1 MSSQL
6 TTIRAIRGAIQVDAD
21 TPTAVLDATRELV
34 TALIERNGLRQDDI
48 VSILFTATPDLTSQF
63 PASAAREAGL
73 TDVPLICATEIDVPS
88 AMPRVIRLLAH
99 VESSLPKSEIEHV
112 YLRGAEVMRPD
123 LAIAGKEQLWPS

>member
-6 TTIRAIRGAIQVDAD
+6 TTIRAIRGAIQVNAD
-21 TPTAVLDATRELV
+21 TPTAVMDATRELI
-34 TALIERNGLRQDDI
+34 TALIERNGLHQDDI
-48 VSILFTATPDLTSQF
+48 ISILFTTTPDLVSQF

-73 TDVPLICATEIDVPS
+73 TDVPLMCATEISVPG

-99 VESSLPKSEIEHV
+99 VESSLPKSGIEHV

-123 LAIAGKEQLWPS
+123 LAIAGKE